1 MYHSRAIHFTTIC
14 PFLQRLL
21 HIIQMPSRSEMR
33 PDRMIKS
40 EEPFLNSEER
50 NETNLFD
57 FVKCDSTPY
66 QFAIQTFQATGTCK
80 MLVAENDS
88 E

>member
-1 MYHSRAIHFTTIC
+1 
-14 PFLQRLL
+14 
-21 HIIQMPSRSEMR
+21 MR

-66 QFAIQTFQATGTCK
+66 QICYVHLQLLLLVLPLRKNMFCPHKKKISQTFQATGTCK